1 MTKFWIILYSLLL
14 IVTLS
19 TFNPIS
25 FNSGLTLFKI
35 KSIEIENTQV
45 IKKENLHNLFN
56 SKLYLTSLISVNE
69 DKILNILKDN
79 QLIKSIEIKKIY
91 PYKLKI
97 KVYEKKP
104 IAILNNKKDT
114 FYLTKKGE
122 EIRYFDNEILANL
135 PRIFGS
141 QKNFLKIY
149 SSLVDLD
156 FPITDIKSF
165 YYFEIGRWDIIL
177 KNSNTI
183 KLPVTNFN
191 ESLKNYKDLKKDFN
205 FEKYSIF
212 DYRIKDQLILN

>member
-1 MTKFWIILYSLLL
+1 MCL
-14 IVTLS
+14 V
-19 TFNPIS
+19 
-25 FNSGLTLFKI
+25 
-35 KSIEIENTQV
+35 
-45 IKKENLHNLFN
+45 
-56 SKLYLTSLISVNE
+56 
-69 DKILNILKDN
+69 
-79 QLIKSIEIKKIY
+79 
-91 PYKLKI
+91 KI

-114 FYLTKKGE
+114 VYLTKKGE

-165 YYFEIGRWDIIL
+165 YYFDIGRWDIIL
-177 KNSNTI
+177 KNSKTI

-191 ESLKNYKDLKKDFN
+191 ESLKNYKDLKKNFD
-205 FEKYSIF
+205 FEKYTIF

>member
-1 MTKFWIILYSLLL
+1 MVAGQLGNTFVL
-14 IVTLS
+14 IGWGKPV
-19 TFNPIS
+19 FEFI
-25 FNSGLTLFKI
+25 
-35 KSIEIENTQV
+35 
-45 IKKENLHNLFN
+45 
-56 SKLYLTSLISVNE
+56 
-69 DKILNILKDN
+69 KILN
-79 QLIKSIEIKKIY
+79 KKIQ
-91 PYKLKI
+91 PSKI
-97 KVYEKKP
+97 IILTHPKKYHTE
-104 IAILNNKKDT
+104 D
-114 FYLTKKGE
+114 
-122 EIRYFDNEILANL
+122 IRYFDNEILANL

-205 FEKYSIF
+205 FEEYSIF

>member
-14 IVTLS
+14 IVVLS

-35 KSIEIENTQV
+35 KNIEIENTQV
-45 IKKENLHNLFN
+45 IKKENLRNLFN

-69 DKILNILKDN
+69 DKILDILKEN

-91 PYKLKI
+91 PSKLKI

-122 EIRYFDNEILANL
+122 EIQYFDNEILANL

-156 FPITDIKSF
+156 FPIIDIKSF
-165 YYFEIGRWDIIL
+165 YYFDIGRWDIIL

-191 ESLKNYKDLKKDFN
+191 ESLKNYKDLEKDFN